1 MKRSL
6 ALFGVLVFF
15 CATLSGC
22 AYYDDCNGGYRGH
35 GQHWDSGY
43 RHGGYSH
50 GGYYRGSYSHPHHRD
65 YCD

>member
-6 ALFGVLVFF
+6 ALFGVVVLF

-22 AYYDDCNGGYRGH
+22 AYYDDCDGYRGH
-35 GQHWDSGY
+35 GRRWDSGY
-43 RHGGYSH
+43 RHGGHYR
-50 GGYYRGSYSHPHHRD
+50 GGYYRSGDHHRYHRD

>member
-6 ALFGVLVFF
+6 ALFGVLVFL

-22 AYYDDCNGGYRGH
+22 AYYDDCHGGHH
-35 GQHWDSGY
+35 GYGSRWDSGY
-43 RHGGYSH
+43 HHGGHSH
-50 GGYYRGSYSHPHHRD
+50 GGYYHPSNHHRYYRD